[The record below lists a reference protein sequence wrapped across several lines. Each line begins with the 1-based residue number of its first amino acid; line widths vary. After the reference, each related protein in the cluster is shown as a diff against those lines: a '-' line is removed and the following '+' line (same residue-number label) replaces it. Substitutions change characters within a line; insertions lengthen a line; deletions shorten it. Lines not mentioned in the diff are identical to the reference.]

1 MCMKKFLNKKRKPS
15 QVSTQALLNFADSI
29 SFSAQ
34 NYIPKDGLSFSLFRI
49 EILAGLTV
57 ALALVPE
64 AIAFAF
70 VAGVTPLSGLYAAFI
85 VGLITAL
92 IGGRPGMISGATGA
106 LAVVMVSLVMDHG
119 IEYLFATVILMG
131 ILQLIAGIS
140 RLGKFI
146 RMVPQSVMLG
156 FVNGLAIV
164 IGISQL
170 SQFKTINSVGEL
182 VWISGDTLTYSIIF
196 VALTMYIIW
205 LLPKMTKVLPSTL
218 VAILFTTIVVLTF
231 KIDIPNVGDLASVK
245 GGLPKFSI
253 PIVPLNLETLKII
266 FPYAF
271 ILASIG
277 LIESLLTL
285 NLVGEITNKRGGA
298 SQECVAQGIA
308 NTVTGFFGGMGG
320 CAMIGQSIIN
330 VRSGGRTRIAGTAA
344 AVFLLIFILYA
355 SSYIEMIPIAAL
367 VGVMFMVVIGTFA
380 WNSLKILFFVPRS
393 DALVTIL
400 VTIVTVLADLA
411 VAVIVGVI
419 VSALVFAW
427 KSASKIRAFE
437 RLSRSEQGAKVYE
450 IEGQLFFSSANSFI
464 EIFNPSK
471 DPKVVIIDFA
481 KSKVIDQSALKAIE
495 DIAEKYN
502 SFGKKVKLR
511 HLTRDCHKLLSRAG
525 QLVVDSDDD
534 PDYGMAVDYGVK
546 LGIFGK

>member
-1 MCMKKFLNKKRKPS
+1 MKKGRAPS
-15 QVSTQALLNFADSI
+15 QVTSQALLNIAKSI
-29 SFSAQ
+29 SFNMQ
-34 NYIPKDGLSFSLFRI
+34 NYIPKNGLSFSLFRI

-92 IGGRPGMISGATGA
+92 LGGRPGMISGATGA
-106 LAVVMVSLVMDHG
+106 LAVVMVALVMDHG
-119 IEYLFATVILMG
+119 VEYLFATVVLMG

-140 RLGKFI
+140 KLGKFI

-170 SQFKTINSVGEL
+170 SQFKTINSIGES

-205 LLPKMTKVLPSTL
+205 LLPKITKILPSTL
-218 VAILFTTIVVLTF
+218 VAILFTTIVVLVL
-231 KIDIPNVGDLASVK
+231 KIDIPSVGDLASVK
-245 GGLPKFSI
+245 GGLPEFSI
-253 PIVPLNLETLKII
+253 PSVPLNIETLKII

-285 NLVGEITNKRGGA
+285 NLVSEITNKRGGA
-298 SQECVAQGIA
+298 SQECIAQGLA

-320 CAMIGQSIIN
+320 CAMIGQSMIN
-330 VRSGGRTRIAGTAA
+330 VSSGGRTRIAGIVAA
-344 AVFLLIFILYA
+344 LFLLIFILYA
-355 SSYIEMIPIAAL
+355 STYIEMIPIAAL

-380 WNSLKILFFVPRS
+380 WNSLKILFFVPKS

-400 VTIVTVLADLA
+400 VTVVTVLADLA

-427 KSASKIRAFE
+427 KSASKIRAVE
-437 RLSRSEQGAKVYE
+437 RLSKSEKGAKVYE

>member
-1 MCMKKFLNKKRKPS
+1 MKKGRSPS
-15 QVSTQALLNFADSI
+15 QVSSQGLLDFAKSI
-29 SFSAQ
+29 SFNAQ
-34 NYIPKDGLSFSLFRI
+34 NYIPKSEVFFSLLRI
-49 EILAGLTV
+49 ETLSGLTV

-92 IGGRPGMISGATGA
+92 FGGRPGMISGATGA

-119 IEYLFATVILMG
+119 AEYLFASVVLMG
-131 ILQLIAGIS
+131 ILQLIAGVFK
-140 RLGKFI
+140 LGKFI
-146 RMVPQSVMLG
+146 RMVPQPVMLG

-170 SQFKTINSVGEL
+170 SQFKTINSLGES
-182 VWISGDTLTYSIIF
+182 VWISGNTLIYSIGF
-196 VALTMYIIW
+196 VVLTMLVIW
-205 LLPKMTKVLPSTL
+205 LLPKITKALPSTL
-218 VAILFTTIVVLTF
+218 VAILSTTVLVLAF
-231 KIDIPNVGDLASVK
+231 KIDIPSVGDLASVK
-245 GGLPKFSI
+245 GGLPVFSI
-253 PIVPLNLETLKII
+253 PSIPLNVETLKII
-266 FPYAF
+266 FPYSF

-298 SQECVAQGIA
+298 SQECLAQGFA

-330 VRSGGRTRIAGTAA
+330 VRSGGRTRIAGISASL
-344 AVFLLIFILYA
+344 FLLIFILYA

-380 WNSLKILFFVPRS
+380 WNSLKILFFVPKS
-393 DALVTIL
+393 DALVIVL
-400 VTIVTVLADLA
+400 VTVVTVLEDLA
-411 VAVIVGVI
+411 IAVIVGVI

-427 KSASKIRAFE
+427 KSASRIRAIE
-437 RLSRSEQGAKVYE
+437 RSSKTEKGAKVYE
-450 IEGQLFFSSANSFI
+450 IEGPLFFSSTNSFI
-464 EIFNPSK
+464 EIFNPSE
-471 DPKVVIIDFA
+471 DPKVIIIDFA
-481 KSKVIDQSALKAIE
+481 RSKVIDQSALKAIE
-495 DIAEKYN
+495 DIAERYN
-502 SFGKKVKLR
+502 SIGKKVKLR
-511 HLTRDCHKLLSRAG
+511 HLTRDCHKLLSKAG

-534 PDYGMAVDYGVK
+534 PDYSIVVDYDVK
-546 LGIFGK
+546 LGIFGN

>member
-1 MCMKKFLNKKRKPS
+1 M
-15 QVSTQALLNFADSI
+15 
-29 SFSAQ
+29 
-34 NYIPKDGLSFSLFRI
+34 
-49 EILAGLTV
+49 
-57 ALALVPE
+57 ALVPE

-70 VAGVTPLSGLYAAFI
+70 VAGVAPLSGLYAAFI
-85 VGLITAL
+85 IGLITAL
-92 IGGRPGMISGATGA
+92 VGGRPGMISGATGA

-119 IEYLFATVILMG
+119 AEYLFATVVLMG
-131 ILQLIAGIS
+131 ILQLFAGIFK
-140 RLGKFI
+140 LGKFI
-146 RMVPQSVMLG
+146 RMVPESVMLG

-170 SQFKTINSVGEL
+170 SQFKTTNSLGAS
-182 VWISGDTLTYSIIF
+182 VWISGDTLMYSIIF

-205 LLPKMTKVLPSTL
+205 ILPKITKALPSTL
-218 VAILFTTIVVLTF
+218 VAILFTTVLVLVL
-231 KIDIPNVGDLASVK
+231 KIDIPSVGDLASVK
-245 GGLPKFSI
+245 GGLPIFSI
-253 PIVPLNLETLKII
+253 PSVPLNIETLKII

-271 ILASIG
+271 ILAAIG

-298 SQECVAQGIA
+298 SQECLAQGLA

-330 VRSGGRTRIAGTAA
+330 VRSGGRTRIAGVTAA
-344 AVFLLIFILYA
+344 LFLLVFILYT

-380 WNSLKILFFVPRS
+380 WNSLKILFFVPKS

-400 VTIVTVLADLA
+400 VTVVTVLEDLA

-427 KSASKIRAFE
+427 KSASRIRATE
-437 RLSRSEQGAKVYE
+437 RLSKTEKGAKVYE
-450 IEGQLFFSSANSFI
+450 IEGPLFFSSSNSFL
-464 EIFNPSK
+464 EIFKPDK
-471 DPKVVIIDFA
+471 DPDIIIIDFT

-495 DIAEKYN
+495 DIADRYN
-502 SFGKKVKLR
+502 SIGKKVKLR
-511 HLTRDCHKLLSRAG
+511 HLTRDCHKLLRKAG

-534 PDYGMAVDYGVK
+534 PDYGVAVDYDVK

>member
-1 MCMKKFLNKKRKPS
+1 LKKGKSPS
-15 QVSTQALLNFADSI
+15 EVSSQGLLNFAKSI
-29 SFSAQ
+29 SFNTH
-34 NYIPKDGLSFSLFRI
+34 NYIPNKEVFFSLFRI
-49 EILAGLTV
+49 EILSGLTV

-85 VGLITAL
+85 VGIITASV
-92 IGGRPGMISGATGA
+92 GGRPGMISGATGA
-106 LAVVMVSLVMDHG
+106 LAVVMVALVMDHG
-119 IEYLFATVILMG
+119 ADYLFATVVLMG
-131 ILQLIAGIS
+131 ILQLIAGFFK
-140 RLGKFI
+140 LGKFI

-170 SQFKTINSVGEL
+170 SQFKTINSLGDS
-182 VWISGDTLTYSIIF
+182 VWITGSTLIYSIGF
-196 VALTMYIIW
+196 VILTMLVIW
-205 LLPKMTKVLPSTL
+205 LLPKITKVLPSTL
-218 VAILFTTIVVLTF
+218 VAILLTTILVLVF
-231 KIDIPNVGDLASVK
+231 KINIPSVGDLASVK
-245 GGLPKFSI
+245 GGLPHFII
-253 PIVPLNLETLKII
+253 PSVPLNIETLKII

-271 ILASIG
+271 IFASIG

-298 SQECVAQGIA
+298 SQECLAQGLA
-308 NTVTGFFGGMGG
+308 NTITGFFGGMGG
-320 CAMIGQSIIN
+320 CAMIGQSMIN
-330 VRSGGRTRIAGTAA
+330 VRSGGRTRIAGISAA
-344 AVFLLIFILYA
+344 LFLLIFILYA

-380 WNSLKILFFVPRS
+380 WNSLKILFFVPKS
-393 DALVTIL
+393 DALVIIL
-400 VTIVTVLADLA
+400 VTVVTVLEDLA

-427 KSASKIRAFE
+427 KSASKITAIE
-437 RLSRSEQGAKVYE
+437 RPSKREQGAKVYE
-450 IEGQLFFSSANSFI
+450 IEGPLFFSSTNSFL
-464 EIFNPSK
+464 EIFNPLK
-471 DPKVVIIDFA
+471 DPEVIIIDFA

-495 DIAEKYN
+495 DIADKYN
-502 SFGKKVKLR
+502 EIGKKVKLR

-534 PDYGMAVDYGVK
+534 PDYGVAVDYDVK
-546 LGIFGK
+546 LGIFGR

>member
-1 MCMKKFLNKKRKPS
+1 MKKSKIHSNVTS
-15 QVSTQALLNFADSI
+15 QAILGIVK
-29 SFSAQ
+29 SFSFNSQ
-34 NYIPKDGLSFSLFRI
+34 NYIPKEGASLSLFRI
-49 EILAGLTV
+49 EILSGLTV

-92 IGGRPGMISGATGA
+92 VGGRPGMISGATGA
-106 LAVVMVSLVMDHG
+106 LAVVMVALVMDHG
-119 IEYLFATVILMG
+119 AEYLFATVVLMG

-140 RLGKFI
+140 KLGKFI
-146 RMVPQSVMLG
+146 RMVPEPVMLG

-170 SQFKTINSVGEL
+170 SQFKTVNSLGDL
-182 VWISGDTLTYSIIF
+182 VWITGDTLIYSIIF
-196 VALTMYIIW
+196 VIFTMFIIW
-205 LLPKMTKVLPSTL
+205 FLPKITKTLPSTL
-218 VAILFTTIVVLTF
+218 VAILFTTILVLTL

-245 GGLPKFSI
+245 GGLPEFSI
-253 PIVPLNLETLKII
+253 PSVPLNIETFKII

-298 SQECVAQGIA
+298 SQECLAQGLA

-320 CAMIGQSIIN
+320 CAMIGQSMIN
-330 VRSGGRTRIAGTAA
+330 VRSGGRTRIAGIAA
-344 AVFLLIFILYA
+344 SIFLLIFILYA

-380 WNSLKILFFVPRS
+380 WNSLKFLRMVPRS
-393 DALVTIL
+393 DALVTVL
-400 VTIVTVLADLA
+400 VTVVTVLEDLA

-419 VSALVFAW
+419 VSALVYAW
-427 KSASKIRAFE
+427 KTASRIRAIQ
-437 RLSRSEQGAKVYE
+437 RPSKTDKGAKVYE
-450 IEGQLFFSSANSFI
+450 IEGPLFFSSANSFL
-464 EIFNPSK
+464 EIFNPLE
-471 DPKVVIIDFA
+471 DPELVIIDFA
-481 KSKVIDQSALKAIE
+481 KSRVIDQSALKAIE
-495 DIAEKYN
+495 DIAHKYN
-502 SFGKKVKLR
+502 SFGKKIKLR
-511 HLTRDCHKLLSRAG
+511 HLTKDCHKILRKTG

-534 PDYGMAVDYGVK
+534 PDYGLAVDYGVK
-546 LGIFGK
+546 LKIFGK

>member
-1 MCMKKFLNKKRKPS
+1 MKNFLKRGKKPS
-15 QVSTQALLNFADSI
+15 EVSSQGLLNFANSI
-29 SFSAQ
+29 SFNVQ

-106 LAVVMVSLVMDHG
+106 LAVVMVALVSDHG
-119 IEYLFATVILMG
+119 AEYLFATVVLMG

-140 RLGKFI
+140 KLGKFI

-170 SQFKTINSVGEL
+170 SQFKKINSVGDF
-182 VWISGDTLTYSIIF
+182 VWISGDTLIYSVIF
-196 VALTMYIIW
+196 TALTMYIIW
-205 LLPKMTKVLPSTL
+205 LLPKMTKILPSTL
-218 VAILFTTIVVLTF
+218 VAILFTTIVVLVF

-245 GGLPKFSI
+245 GGLPQFSI
-253 PIVPLNLETLKII
+253 PSVPLNMKTLEII

-271 ILASIG
+271 ILAAIG

-285 NLVGEITNKRGGA
+285 NLVSEITNKKGGA
-298 SQECVAQGIA
+298 SQECLAQGFA

-320 CAMIGQSIIN
+320 CAMIGQSMIN
-330 VRSGGRTRIAGTAA
+330 VSSGGRTRIAGITASL
-344 AVFLLIFILYA
+344 FLLFFILYA
-355 SSYIEMIPIAAL
+355 SSYIELIPIAAL

-380 WNSLKILFFVPRS
+380 WNSLKILFLVPRS

-400 VTIVTVLADLA
+400 VTVVTVITDLA
-411 VAVIVGVI
+411 VAVIAGVI

-427 KSASKIRAFE
+427 KSASKIRATE
-437 RLSRSEQGAKVYE
+437 RLSKSEKGAKVYE
-450 IEGQLFFSSANSFI
+450 IEGQLFFSSTNSFI
-464 EIFNPSK
+464 EIFNPLK

-525 QLVVDSDDD
+525 QLIVDSDDD
-534 PDYGMAVDYGVK
+534 PDYGIAVDYGVK

>member
-1 MCMKKFLNKKRKPS
+1 MKKGRAPS
-15 QVSTQALLNFADSI
+15 QVTSQALLNIAKSI
-29 SFSAQ
+29 SFNMQ
-34 NYIPKDGLSFSLFRI
+34 NYIPKNGLSFSLFRI

-92 IGGRPGMISGATGA
+92 LGGRPGMISGATGA
-106 LAVVMVSLVMDHG
+106 LAVVMVALVMDHG
-119 IEYLFATVILMG
+119 VEYLFATVVLMG

-140 RLGKFI
+140 KLGKFI

-170 SQFKTINSVGEL
+170 SQFKTINSIGES

-205 LLPKMTKVLPSTL
+205 LLPKITKILPSTL
-218 VAILFTTIVVLTF
+218 VAILFTTIVVLVL
-231 KIDIPNVGDLASVK
+231 KIDIPSVGDLASVK
-245 GGLPKFSI
+245 GGLPEFSI
-253 PIVPLNLETLKII
+253 PSVPLNIETLKII

-285 NLVGEITNKRGGA
+285 NLVSEITNKRGGA
-298 SQECVAQGIA
+298 SQECIAQGLA

-320 CAMIGQSIIN
+320 CAMIGQSMIN
-330 VRSGGRTRIAGTAA
+330 VSSGGRTRIAGIVAA
-344 AVFLLIFILYA
+344 LFLLIFILYA
-355 SSYIEMIPIAAL
+355 STYIEMIPIAAL

-380 WNSLKILFFVPRS
+380 WNSLKILFFVPKS

-400 VTIVTVLADLA
+400 VTVVTVLADLA

-427 KSASKIRAFE
+427 KSASKIRATE
-437 RLSRSEQGAKVYE
+437 RLSKSEKGAKVYE